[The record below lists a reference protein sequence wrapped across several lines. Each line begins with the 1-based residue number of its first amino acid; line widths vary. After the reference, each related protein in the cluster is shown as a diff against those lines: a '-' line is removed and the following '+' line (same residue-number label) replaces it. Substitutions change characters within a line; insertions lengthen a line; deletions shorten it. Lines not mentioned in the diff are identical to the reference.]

1 MKKVMWF
8 LIGFSL
14 VAFPARFVYT
24 QELFPSASYLSAA
37 NVWSAQTVIFAGAF
51 STPAE
56 AESAVNAAWNALGS
70 PCTSYSTSL
79 EYIYRTYVGVSTKN
93 YHRGYSGSCD
103 TEVYG
108 LYVYGSY
115 PPEWL
120 EDPNPDT
127 DGDGIPDQCDFY
139 PDDSGKLNQY
149 QISWEVID
157 DATSAVVARGVRTNY
172 DDGFILGEY
181 IPEGSAGYTDIVYI
195 GGDWYELP
203 ADCESTGGGLTID
216 QEYDVSKFPSVHP
229 YVWTGDEYDT
239 APGPGSTGEPS
250 PTVPT
255 GSETDS
261 EATQIIAQN
270 TAKLIDSQNLMNQN
284 LVATN
289 ENIQKM
295 RINSEIM
302 QAQGSDIKKS
312 LNGIDSGIGNLE
324 TGIQGLADGLT
335 NIETGIGDLETMIET
350 GGLTESDVTD
360 ALSGAGDINTG
371 LSETV
376 DSMIDSIPTSYD
388 DLASDPLLSDDDIDD
403 KFLPWSQQKFN
414 DFMDYAIENN
424 PVYSMINIED
434 MIDIGAGTPCL
445 HANILGSTI
454 DMCFDP
460 YYSVMQTFGSLLVG
474 IASLTGILHVVRG

>member
-1 MKKVMWF
+1 
-8 LIGFSL
+8 
-14 VAFPARFVYT
+14 
-24 QELFPSASYLSAA
+24 
-37 NVWSAQTVIFAGAF
+37 
-51 STPAE
+51 
-56 AESAVNAAWNALGS
+56 
-70 PCTSYSTSL
+70 
-79 EYIYRTYVGVSTKN
+79 VS
-93 YHRGYSGSCD
+93 
-103 TEVYG
+103 
-108 LYVYGSY
+108 
-115 PPEWL
+115 
-120 EDPNPDT
+120 
-127 DGDGIPDQCDFY
+127 
-139 PDDSGKLNQY
+139 
-149 QISWEVID
+149 
-157 DATSAVVARGVRTNY
+157 RGVRTNY

-181 IPEGSAGYTDIVYI
+181 IPEGSPGYTDIVYI

-203 ADCESTGGGLTID
+203 ADCKSSGGGLTID
-216 QEYDVSKFPSVHP
+216 QEYDVSEFPSVHP

-239 APGPGSTGEPS
+239 TPGPGSTGEPS

-270 TAKLIDSQNLMNQN
+270 TAKLIESQNLMNQN

-302 QAQGSDIKKS
+302 QAQGSNIKNS
-312 LNGIDSGIGNLE
+312 VDSIDSGIGNLE

-360 ALSGAGDINTG
+360 AVSGAGDINTG

-388 DLASDPLLSDDDIDD
+388 DLASDPLLSDENIDD

-414 DFMDYAIENN
+414 DFMNYAIENN

>member
-8 LIGFSL
+8 LIVFSL
-14 VAFPARFVYT
+14 VAFPMRLVYAT
-24 QELFPSASYLSAA
+24 ETSCPIPSGLDPDGYQPATWTSGVYVGTYPDNDSAIAAVRAAVGCPSAGVTYFEYNGFFGYQIQEQNSTCTAQVSY
-37 NVWSAQTVIFAGAF
+37 GERYYAF
-51 STPAE
+51 IQFGCVPQ
-56 AESAVNAAWNALGS
+56 
-70 PCTSYSTSL
+70 
-79 EYIYRTYVGVSTKN
+79 I
-93 YHRGYSGSCD
+93 
-103 TEVYG
+103 
-108 LYVYGSY
+108 
-115 PPEWL
+115 
-120 EDPNPDT
+120 PDA
-127 DGDGIPDQCDFY
+127 DDDGIPDECDFY
-139 PDDSGKLNQY
+139 PEDSGKLNQY

-157 DATSAVVARGVRTNY
+157 DATSAVVSRGVRTNY

-181 IPEGSAGYTDIVYI
+181 IPEGSTGYTDIVYI

-216 QEYDVSKFPSVHP
+216 QAYDVSEFPAVHP

-239 APGPGSTGEPS
+239 PPGPGSTGEPS

-302 QAQGSDIKKS
+302 QAQVSDIKKS
-312 LNGIDSGIGNLE
+312 VDSIDSGIGNLE

-335 NIETGIGDLETMIET
+335 NIETGIGDLETIIET

-376 DSMIDSIPTSYD
+376 DSMIDSIPTTYD
-388 DLASDPLLSDDDIDD
+388 DLASDPLLSDEDIDD

-414 DFMDYAIENN
+414 DFMNYAIENN